1 MRKNSTNELGLL
13 PAVIVIIVVVVVGV
27 VVVCGSFVGN
37 FLALLTRH

>member
-13 PAVIVIIVVVVVGV
+13 PAVIVVVVGVV